1 MNMRAIDHVDQK
13 VQILT
18 VPSQRFCAISHCS
31 WIIMVIVRFSRLKA
45 ALFLDFAH
53 VSGFAEV
60 RSEIDAVPVQLSI
73 CEAVIEALLNDQ
85 LGLVIRCSMQMPGPK
100 NNFSPHLRSRIMI
113 VTLVTWPT
121 VHKRP
126 REGTDHRE
134 RGTQD
139 PGHALSTPPLS
150 LSRYG
155 PSIYR

>member
-1 MNMRAIDHVDQK
+1 
-13 VQILT
+13 
-18 VPSQRFCAISHCS
+18 
-31 WIIMVIVRFSRLKA
+31 MVIVSFSQLKA

-73 CEAVIEALLNDQ
+73 CQAVIEALLNDQ

-126 REGTDHRE
+126 REGTHHGPR
-134 RGTQD
+134 TQGM
-139 PGHALSTPPLS
+139 PSPPPLS
-150 LSRYG
+150 LSLGMG
-155 PSIYR
+155 PLSIGMCACACALRAKRLA